1 MKADFRSIV
10 LSALLLSVLGA
21 CASSPPVRYYSLDP
35 IDTQFQ
41 EDPDDAIML
50 GLGPIRM
57 PDYLNRSQ
65 IVWRGESSAVM
76 VDEFSH
82 WSEPLATSMLRVV
95 SADVDNLIQGVV
107 VVVFPY
113 EPFVRDQVDY
123 RLIGDVH
130 RFETDPSGRVT
141 LEVQWGIA
149 DRDGGTLV
157 PVRRNRYQ
165 TQAGT
170 PGDLDSVVAAM
181 NDAVAQ
187 FSRDIVQRMQSV
199 L

>member
-1 MKADFRSIV
+1 MKAGFRSIAS
-10 LSALLLSVLGA
+10 SALLLSVLIA
-21 CASSPPVRYYSLDP
+21 CSSSPPVRYYSLDP

-41 EDPDDAIML
+41 QDPDDAVML

-65 IVWRGESSAVM
+65 IVWRGESSEVM

-82 WSEPLATSMLRVV
+82 WSEPLATSLLRVV
-95 SADVDNLIQGVV
+95 SADVDNLLQGVV

-113 EPFVRDQVDY
+113 GPFVRDQVDY

-149 DRDGGTLV
+149 DRDGSTIV

-165 TQAGT
+165 AQAESAGN
-170 PGDLDSVVAAM
+170 LDSVVAAM
-181 NDAVAQ
+181 NNAVAQ
-187 FSRDIVQRMQSV
+187 FSRDIAKKFQLV